1 MNPSIG
7 SIYKEAINPKL
18 CRGIPRAVSN
28 GFFGQ
33 GSGSILMDDMECT
46 GSESSL
52 AACSFAG
59 YGSHDC
65 DHSEDAGVI
74 CHSGMYCKSLIF
86 LKKKKIISK
95 CLVFLYKESFLFR
108 KFPVFED
115 PTGGRGQREGGSR
128 GALLQ
133 QHLGHGL

>member
-7 SIYKEAINPKL
+7 SIYKEAINPEL

-59 YGSHDC
+59 YGAHDC

-74 CHSGMYCKSLIF
+74 CHSGMYCKSLIIF
-86 LKKKKIISK
+86 KKKIISK
-95 CLVFLYKESFLFR
+95 CLVFHIKNAFF
-108 KFPVFED
+108 F
-115 PTGGRGQREGGSR
+115 
-128 GALLQ
+128 
-133 QHLGHGL
+133 

>member
-1 MNPSIG
+1 MYPSIG
-7 SIYKEAINPKL
+7 SIYKEAINPEL

-28 GFFGQ
+28 AFFGQ

-59 YGSHDC
+59 YGAHDC

-74 CHSGMYCKSLIF
+74 CHSGMYCKSLIIF
-86 LKKKKIISK
+86 KKKIISK
-95 CLVFLYKESFLFR
+95 CLVFHIKNAFF
-108 KFPVFED
+108 F
-115 PTGGRGQREGGSR
+115 
-128 GALLQ
+128 
-133 QHLGHGL
+133 